1 MTSKKISG
9 WALFALLT
17 VYPVTHFAAAQ
28 ETSTPSVVQAVL
40 TEPGA
45 PPFHLGAAI
54 TERADFNEHIDL
66 ELYWAAPTKW
76 KRTITSQ
83 NFSQTLIVNGE
94 KIFEQDSDDY
104 FPIGL
109 QALATALVDPRPALQ
124 AWRPGDELLTKANGA
139 ADESG
144 KVCFNQQRTM
154 CGMSRFGLMETIGSP
169 GQFFT
174 FTDYKPFKGKR
185 VARSVMYKIDQ
196 GDSLQAKVTE
206 LEELKKIDDT
216 LFAIDQPT
224 PKARQLRVETLSQ
237 EQLTAQALQ
246 PVEITW
252 PQVLDGRTSGRT
264 SYFVSIDR
272 TGQVRDVLPL
282 DVAIERANDSAR
294 RQIMRWKF
302 KPLLQD
308 GVPVQRSG
316 ILQFNFNTRAYGP
329 SEILNDADARKLAS
343 NVVEPLFP
351 PGALSGNTCAVRLAI
366 DSDGQI
372 IEQIPGDCVPGLF
385 QACSKAIGQWKFSPI
400 IKDGNAL
407 PYRAEVVF
415 RVP

>member
-1 MTSKKISG
+1 MKSIKLSG
-9 WALFALLT
+9 LSLAFLAICPIAHRVSAQQTLT
-17 VYPVTHFAAAQ
+17 PT
-28 ETSTPSVVQAVL
+28 VVQAVL

-45 PPFHLGAAI
+45 VPFHLGATI

-66 ELYWAAPTKW
+66 EMYWASPTKW

-83 NFSQTLIVNGE
+83 NFSQTLVVNGD
-94 KIFEQDSDDY
+94 KVFEEESDDY

-139 ADESG
+139 AAESG
-144 KVCFNQQRTM
+144 MVCFNQQRTM
-154 CGMSRFGLMETIGSP
+154 CGMSRFGLMESIGAP
-169 GQFFT
+169 GQSFT

-196 GDSLQAKVTE
+196 GDSLQARVTE
-206 LEELKKIDDT
+206 LEEIKKIDDK
-216 LFAIDQPT
+216 LFAIDHPT
-224 PKARQLRVETLSQ
+224 PKEKQLRVEILTQ
-237 EQLTAQALQ
+237 KQLGALALQ
-246 PVEITW
+246 PMEIIW

-272 TGQVRDVLPL
+272 MGQVRDVLPL
-282 DVAIERANDSAR
+282 DVEIERANDSAR

-302 KPLLQD
+302 KPFLED
-308 GVPVQRSG
+308 GVPAQVSG
-316 ILQFNFNTRAYGP
+316 VVQFNFNTRAYGP
-329 SEILNDADARKLAS
+329 SEMLNDADARKLAN
-343 NVVEPLFP
+343 NVVEPTFP
-351 PGALSGNTCAVRLAI
+351 PGAVSGNSCAVRLAI

-372 IEQIPGDCVPGLF
+372 IEQIPGDCGAGLF
-385 QACSKAIGQWKFSPI
+385 LTCSKAVGQWKFSPI
-400 IKDGNAL
+400 IKNGNAL

>member
-1 MTSKKISG
+1 MALKKFPG
-9 WALFALLT
+9 LLALGVLVVLQAEP
-17 VYPVTHFAAAQ
+17 PVAAQ
-28 ETSTPSVVQAVL
+28 ATAPSVVQAVL
-40 TEPGA
+40 TEGGQV
-45 PPFHLGAAI
+45 PFHLSAAI
-54 TERADFNEHIDL
+54 TEHADFNEHIDL
-66 ELYWAAPTKW
+66 ELYWVSPSKW

-83 NFSQTLIVNGE
+83 NFSQTLIVNGD

-144 KVCFNQQRTM
+144 RVCFNQQRTM
-154 CGMSRFGLMETIGSP
+154 CGMSRFGLMESIGAP
-169 GQFFT
+169 GQSFT

-185 VARSVMYKIDQ
+185 VARFVMYKIDQ
-196 GDSLQAKVTE
+196 GDSLQAKIIE
-206 LEELKKIDDT
+206 LEEMKKVDGA

-224 PKARQLRVETLSQ
+224 PKEKQLRVETLSQ
-237 EQLTAQALQ
+237 EQLSEQALQ
-246 PVEITW
+246 PMDIIW
-252 PQVLDGRTSGRT
+252 PQVLDGRTSGKT

-302 KPLLQD
+302 KPLLRD
-308 GVPVQRSG
+308 GVPVQASG
-316 ILQFNFNTRAYGP
+316 VLQFNFNTRAYGP
-329 SEILNDADARKLAS
+329 SEMLNDADARKLATDI
-343 NVVEPLFP
+343 VEPTFP
-351 PGALSGNTCAVRLAI
+351 AGTASGSTCAVRLAI

-372 IEQIPGDCVPGLF
+372 IEQIAGDCVPGLF
-385 QACSKAIGQWKFSPI
+385 LTCSKAIGKWKFSPI
-400 IKDGNAL
+400 LKDGKAL